1 MKIYAHRGASDQYPE
16 NTMIAFK
23 KAIEKGADGIE
34 TDVHLTKDGKC
45 VLIHDETIDR
55 TSNGQGWIKDFTYNE
70 LLKYEFKN
78 NKDVDENWVKIP
90 TLEQLLGL
98 VKENC
103 IELNIELKTDCIAY
117 EGIEEK
123 VLSLVKQYG
132 LLEKVIFSS
141 FNIESLIKIKKLDK
155 NAKVGYLFE
164 RNFEDKLIKVR
175 HYHLDYVHPR
185 YTMLSERILKKCQ
198 EHGLK
203 LHVWTVNDKE
213 AIKLMKEFGVD
224 ICITNKISLA
234 KSVVDKEKE

>member
-1 MKIYAHRGASDQYPE
+1 MYPE

-98 VKENC
+98 VKEN
-103 IELNIELKTDCIAY
+103 
-117 EGIEEK
+117 
-123 VLSLVKQYG
+123 
-132 LLEKVIFSS
+132 
-141 FNIESLIKIKKLDK
+141 
-155 NAKVGYLFE
+155 
-164 RNFEDKLIKVR
+164 
-175 HYHLDYVHPR
+175 
-185 YTMLSERILKKCQ
+185 
-198 EHGLK
+198 
-203 LHVWTVNDKE
+203 
-213 AIKLMKEFGVD
+213 
-224 ICITNKISLA
+224 
-234 KSVVDKEKE
+234 